1 VTTSSVPAAAL
12 VQAFFVEYLLNQKH
26 ASPRTLAAYR
36 DAVRLLLR
44 FVHQTQGIEPAS
56 LNVENL
62 DAPIILAFLDHIE
75 RQRANSVR
83 SRNARLA
90 AIRSFFRFVQ
100 MREPAAVAVASRV
113 LAIPV
118 KRTERKLIGYLTRPE
133 IDALLSATDRT
144 DWDGRRDHALL
155 LTLYNSG
162 ARVSEIIGV
171 RRDDIILDTP
181 PSLKLHGKGRKE
193 RAVPLWA
200 KTAQVLRAWFQELGD
215 RFGSL
220 AFPSARAR
228 SLSRH
233 GVGFLLN
240 RLAGRAAAACPSL
253 QNKRISP
260 HIIRHS
266 TAMHLLQSG
275 VDPAVI
281 ALWLGHESVETTH
294 GYVEADLTM
303 MEDAMGKLK
312 PAGTSPARF
321 KASDDLLAFLA
332 TL

>member
-1 VTTSSVPAAAL
+1 MTASPVPAAAL
-12 VQAFFVEYLLNQKH
+12 VQAFFVEHLLNQKH
-26 ASPRTLAAYR
+26 ASPRTLATYR
-36 DAVRLLLR
+36 DAFRLLLR
-44 FVHQTQGIEPAS
+44 FIHQTHGIEPAA

-62 DAPIILAFLDHIE
+62 DTPVILAFLDHIE
-75 RQRANSVR
+75 QQRSNSIR

-90 AIRSFFRFVQ
+90 ATFLLPIRSNAR
-100 MREPAAVAVASRV
+100 ASR
-113 LAIPV
+113 
-118 KRTERKLIGYLTRPE
+118 RGSRLTRARHSGKAHGAQA
-133 IDALLSATDRT
+133 DWLSYTSRDRCPPI
-144 DWDGRRDHALL
+144 GRRSGHALL

-171 RRDDIILDTP
+171 RRDEIVLDAP
-181 PSLKLHGKGRKE
+181 ASLKLHGKGRKE
-193 RAVPLWA
+193 RAVPLWT
-200 KTAQVLRAWFQELGD
+200 KTAQILRAWFLELGD
-215 RFGSL
+215 RFGGL

-228 SLSRH
+228 RLSRH
-233 GVGFLLN
+233 GVSFLLS
-240 RLAGRAAAACPSL
+240 RLADRATAACPSL
-253 QNKRISP
+253 RNKTISP
-260 HIIRHS
+260 HVIRHS

-303 MEDAMGKLK
+303 MEKAMGKLA
-312 PAGTSPARF
+312 PAGSALVRF

>member
-1 VTTSSVPAAAL
+1 MTTPSVPAAGL
-12 VQAFFVEYLLNQKH
+12 VQAFFVDFLLNQKH
-26 ASPRTLAAYR
+26 SSPRTLATYR
-36 DAVRLLLR
+36 DAFRLLLR
-44 FVHQTQGIEPAS
+44 FVHETHGVEPAA
-56 LNVENL
+56 LHIENL

-75 RQRANSVR
+75 RQRANCIR

-90 AIRSFFRFVQ
+90 AVRSFFRFVQ
-100 MREPAAVAVASRV
+100 MQEPAALAVASRV

-118 KRTERKLIGYLTRPE
+118 KRTERKLVGYLTRPE

-144 DWDGRRDHALL
+144 NWDGRRDHALL

-162 ARVSEIIGV
+162 ARVSEITAVCRGDV
-171 RRDDIILDTP
+171 VLDAP
-181 PSLKLHGKGRKE
+181 ASLKLHGKGRKE

-200 KTAQVLRAWFQELGD
+200 KTAHVLRSWFQELGD
-215 RFGSL
+215 RSGEF

-228 SLSRH
+228 RLTRH
-233 GVGFLLN
+233 GVSFLVG
-240 RLAGRAAAACPSL
+240 RLAERAAKACPSL
-253 QNKRISP
+253 NNKRISP
-260 HIIRHS
+260 HVIRHS

-275 VDPAVI
+275 VDPSVI

-303 MEDAMGKLK
+303 MEHAMGKLA
-312 PAGTSPARF
+312 PAGSAPGRF
-321 KASDDLLAFLA
+321 KAPDDLLAFLA